1 MKILIRLEGKLK
13 KLYPEGVEVFA
24 RTGREALG
32 MLSRFPGFRAEDGVK
47 YFVRVDPLHY
57 YHDLDNPLSSDVL
70 TVTPVHG
77 GAGGGSARQ
86 IVIGALLIGFALIA
100 PGITIEGV
108 ALLAEGSILP
118 SLAFNLG
125 VSLVL
130 GGILQHMSKA
140 PKADPV
146 SGDKRSRFLG
156 STQNTVASGTR
167 IPLAYGRVKLGGH
180 FLSFDVDAEDYV
192 PE

>member
-1 MKILIRLEGKLK
+1 MKILIKLEGRLK
-13 KLYPEGVEVFA
+13 KLYPNGVEVFA

-32 MLSRFPGFRAEDGVK
+32 LLGHFPGFRVEDGVRH
-47 YFVRVDPLHY
+47 FVRVSPFQY
-57 YHDLDNPLSSDVL
+57 PHDLDNPLTTDTL

-100 PGITIEGV
+100 PFGLIALAKGGIVTG
-108 ALLAEGSILP
+108 
-118 SLAFNLG
+118 LAFNLG

-146 SGDKRSRFLG
+146 SGEKRSRFLS
-156 STQNTVASGTR
+156 STKNTVANGTR
-167 IPLAYGRVKLGGH
+167 IPLAYGKVKLGGH
-180 FLSFDVDAEDYV
+180 FLSFDIDAEDYV

>member
-86 IVIGALLIGFALIA
+86 IVIGALLIGFALIN
-100 PGITIEGV
+100 PFGLT
-108 ALLAEGSILP
+108 ALADGGLLTG
-118 SLAFNLG
+118 LAFNLG

>member
-13 KLYPEGVEVFA
+13 KLYPEGIEVFA

>member
-47 YFVRVDPLHY
+47 HFVRVDPLHY

-108 ALLAEGSILP
+108 ALLAEESILP
-118 SLAFNLG
+118 SLALSLG

>member
-32 MLSRFPGFRAEDGVK
+32 MLSRFPGFRVEDGVK

>member
-70 TVTPVHG
+70 TVAPIHG

>member
-13 KLYPEGVEVFA
+13 KLYPEGIEVFA

-108 ALLAEGSILP
+108 ALLAEGSLLP
-118 SLAFNLG
+118 SFAFSLG

>member
-108 ALLAEGSILP
+108 ALLAEGSVLP

>member
-47 YFVRVDPLHY
+47 YFVRVDPIHY

-100 PGITIEGV
+100 PFGLT
-108 ALLAEGSILP
+108 ALADGGLLTG
-118 SLAFNLG
+118 LAFNLG

>member
-130 GGILQHMSKA
+130 GGVLQHMSKA